1 MALFIM
7 KFLLIVQNYCNCQ
20 TKNIVIKLW
29 FYVDTG
35 HVILAKLF
43 LNKRSKTYF
52 FVITKIMF
60 DPHLHV
66 WKGVLVGHIMY

>member
-1 MALFIM
+1 MATNAPLEPIVIM

-35 HVILAKLF
+35 HVILAKLLF
-43 LNKRSKTYF
+43 E
-52 FVITKIMF
+52 
-60 DPHLHV
+60 
-66 WKGVLVGHIMY
+66 